1 MITSTSPRWT
11 ISKEDLQKFA
21 RNGLI
26 FLAPLALLYLGF
38 VTAEIKVDG
47 FQPTD
52 VIPTVPV
59 IGAMILYILNVA
71 TDFFNKFVKD
81 NTK

>member
-11 ISKEDLQKFA
+11 ISKEDAQKIA

-26 FLAPLALLYLGF
+26 FLAPLALIYLGF
-38 VTAEIKVDG
+38 VTAEIKTDG
-47 FQPTD
+47 FQFTD
-52 VIPTVPV
+52 FIPTVPV
-59 IGAMILYILNVA
+59 IGAMILYILNIA
-71 TDFFNKFVKD
+71 TDFFNKLVKD